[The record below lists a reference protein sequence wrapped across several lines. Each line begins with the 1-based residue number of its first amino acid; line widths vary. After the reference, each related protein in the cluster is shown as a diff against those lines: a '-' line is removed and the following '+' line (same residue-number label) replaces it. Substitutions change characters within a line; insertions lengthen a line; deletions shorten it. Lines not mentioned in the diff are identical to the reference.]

1 MLQDLFV
8 NARLEQLHLD
18 TIDLLDVIT
27 NIQKYNLDFDDSY
40 QFSIA
45 QKYDLTIITFDKDF
59 NVKGIKK
66 NTPGEIVEKQ

>member
-1 MLQDLFV
+1 
-8 NARLEQLHLD
+8 LEQLHLD